1 MAIFPYPV
9 ESTAF
14 CSYMQIYMVFFYG
27 DLQLGERFV
36 IMRDYFID

>member
-14 CSYMQIYMVFFYG
+14 GSKMQIYMVFFCG
-27 DLQLGERFV
+27 DLQLAKCFV